1 MLISQNWT
9 PWGYLLNTMIYKY
22 GIHTVPWYND
32 INAWIIPLQMQ
43 CLRKYDRG
51 HKDICRGWMSFI
63 FQPLEMS
70 KRAHHPR
77 HCALPGHQVGVQTG
91 TSLTPAF
98 QHIIT
103 TGALRQREAHTFLYN
118 LCIKLITLEGGQAC
132 GIFTTIKQILSPK
145 RFNATRFP
153 WWAIIYSHSKR
164 HDVAQQQPIR
174 TYLIFKAKI
183 HTGPGCSFK
192 DTEEP
197 EQEQQLMTATT
208 IDARINECLCEGI
221 KR

>member
-1 MLISQNWT
+1 
-9 PWGYLLNTMIYKY
+9 MIYKY

-32 INAWIIPLQMQ
+32 INAWIIPLQML

-51 HKDICRGWMSFI
+51 HENICRGWMSFI

-103 TGALRQREAHTFLYN
+103 AGALRQREAHTFLYN

-132 GIFTTIKQILSPK
+132 GIFTTIKQILDSMQQDSSDEQFSTHTARGMTWHNNSQSEHIWYLKPK
-145 RFNATRFP
+145 YTLARAVVSKSEKIQRSQNKNNN
-153 WWAIIYSHSKR
+153 WWQL
-164 HDVAQQQPIR
+164 QQ
-174 TYLIFKAKI
+174 
-183 HTGPGCSFK
+183 
-192 DTEEP
+192 
-197 EQEQQLMTATT
+197 
-208 IDARINECLCEGI
+208 
-221 KR
+221 